1 MEEKLLFSNTSK
13 LDQSVVEKFNK
24 TISKKIIGYAILLV
38 TLFCGVVGGLFC
50 LLNLLFLGIAVIGT
64 GVIVG
69 IPLVAF
75 LIKDAMKKASQKL
88 MNGKKYLVHFE
99 FYENELIL
107 KAEEANENEKE
118 YTFSGEDR
126 INYAQILKIIVADT
140 DVYIQRAGQANV
152 LDQRGMTKGTAG
164 ELIEFLK
171 SKGIKTK

>member
-38 TLFCGVVGGLFC
+38 TLFCGVVGGLLC
-50 LLNLLFLGIAVIGT
+50 LLNLFLGIAVIGV
-64 GVIVG
+64 GVVVG
-69 IPLVAF
+69 IPLVTF
-75 LIKDAMKKASQKL
+75 LIKDAMKKDSQKL

-126 INYAQILKIIVADT
+126 IDYTQILKIIVADT